1 MRKWTRFLT
10 RPMKPLMKS
19 QQIILLYS
27 NKESRENR
35 RFAMNVKIIRSNRKT
50 LAIQINPDLSVT
62 VRAPIYASQREI
74 GRILKEKE
82 GWIQKHIEKIR
93 EQEAKRKEMYGEKG
107 EYGKSAEREYLSN
120 EEIHKLAEKALE
132 YIPKRVSYFAKQIG
146 VTYGKITIRN
156 QKTRWGSCSSKGNL
170 NFNCLLMLTPP
181 EVIDYVVVHEL
192 CHRKEMN
199 HSGAFWA
206 EIEKVIPS
214 YKEQVKWL
222 KENGGKIIGRMK

>member
-1 MRKWTRFLT
+1 
-10 RPMKPLMKS
+10 
-19 QQIILLYS
+19 
-27 NKESRENR
+27 
-35 RFAMNVKIIRSNRKT
+35 MNVKIIRSNRKT

-74 GRILKEKE
+74 ERILKEKE

-206 EIEKVIPS
+206 EVEKVIPS